1 MSVDGEQ
8 VKDRAVSIIG
18 AKRSGIAAALLLREK
33 GARVF
38 VSDNARIGDDERAL
52 LLRNGVSFEEEGH
65 SGKVLEADFAVVS
78 PGVAQHVPV
87 IKLLSKE
94 RVELVSEIEV
104 ASWFCKARII
114 GITGTDG
121 KTTTATLVAAMC
133 SADALSKGYR
143 VFSAG
148 NIGVPFSSLVGEM
161 TRDDVAVLE
170 LSSYQ
175 LERCNAF
182 RPDVAVI
189 TNIMPDHLDRYEG
202 SMERYAEAKYRIYAN
217 QREEDWL
224 VYNFENETLR
234 DHFGKTGRF
243 GPGLVPFSTRM
254 ERLEGLGGNYAAMDG
269 EWLTTMINGRFERV
283 IRTDELLKQSFRGR
297 HNLEN
302 ALAAVA
308 AARVAGIGKA
318 PLREALKEFGG
329 VEHRQE
335 YVATIE
341 GVDWINDSK
350 ATNLNALR
358 HALEAVPGKVV
369 LIAGGREK
377 GEDFSELEKEM
388 REKVSVLVTFGESSG
403 KFASA
408 FSSVVRV
415 VQASSLEEAV
425 QVARRQAV
433 AGGTV
438 LFSPGCSSFDMFENF
453 EERGNRFK
461 ERIRE
466 IAE

>member
-1 MSVDGEQ
+1 MRVDGEH
-8 VKDRAVSIIG
+8 VKDRAVSVIG
-18 AKRSGIAAALLLREK
+18 AKRSGIASALLLREN
-33 GARVF
+33 GTRVF
-38 VSDNARIGDDERAL
+38 VSDSGRIGDDERAL
-52 LLRNGVSFEEEGH
+52 LELNGISFEEGGH
-65 SGKVLEADFAVVS
+65 SERVLDADFAVVS
-78 PGVAQHVPV
+78 PGVPPHVPV
-87 IKLLSKE
+87 IKLLQRE
-94 RVELVSEIEV
+94 RVELFSEIEV

-133 SADALSKGYR
+133 GADASAKGYR

-148 NIGVPFSSLVGEM
+148 NIGVPFSSLAGEM
-161 TRDDVAVLE
+161 KQGDIAVVE

-175 LERCNAF
+175 LERCSSF

-234 DHFGKTGRF
+234 DHFGKTGR
-243 GPGLVPFSTRM
+243 GVPGLVPFSTRK
-254 ERLEGLGGNYAAMDG
+254 ELLAGSEGNYAAMDG
-269 EWLTTMINGRFERV
+269 EWLTTRINGKLERV
-283 IRTDELLKQSFRGR
+283 IRTGELLKQSFRGR

-308 AARVAGIGKA
+308 AARAAGIGTA
-318 PLREALKEFGG
+318 PLREALRTFGG

-377 GEDFSELEKEM
+377 GEDFSELENDMK
-388 REKVSVLVTFGESSG
+388 EKVSTLVTFGESSG
-403 KFASA
+403 KFVSA
-408 FSSVVRV
+408 FSSVVGV

-425 QVARRQAV
+425 QLARRQAV
-433 AGGTV
+433 AGETV

-453 EERGNRFK
+453 EVRGNSFK

>member
-1 MSVDGEQ
+1 MNVDTEQ
-8 VKDRAVSIIG
+8 VKDTTVSVIG
-18 AKRSGIAAALLLREK
+18 AKRSGISAALLLRK
-33 GARVF
+33 NGAGVF
-38 VSDNARIGDDERAL
+38 VSESGRIGDDEHAL
-52 LLRNGVSFEEEGH
+52 LELNGISFEEGGH
-65 SGKVLEADFAVVS
+65 SERVLEADFAVVS
-78 PGVAQHVPV
+78 PGIPPYVPV
-87 IKLLSKE
+87 IRLLEKE
-94 RVELVSEIEV
+94 GTALFSEIEV
-104 ASWFCKARII
+104 ASWFCRARMI

-133 SADALSKGYR
+133 RADAAAKGYR

-161 TRDDVAVLE
+161 GRGDVAVVE

-175 LERCNAF
+175 LERCDSF

-202 SMERYAEAKYRIYAN
+202 SMQRYAEAKYRIYAN

-234 DHFGKTGRF
+234 DHFGKSGRCA
-243 GPGLVPFSTRM
+243 PGLVPFSTRK
-254 ERLEGLGGNYAAMDG
+254 ELLAGSEGNYAAMDG
-269 EWLTTMINGRFERV
+269 DCLTTRINGKIEQV
-283 IRTDELLKQSFRGR
+283 IRADDLLKQSFRGR

-308 AARVAGIGKA
+308 AAKAAGIGTA
-318 PLREALKEFGG
+318 PLREALRAFGG

-358 HALEAVPGKVV
+358 RALEAVPGKVV

-377 GEDFSELEKEM
+377 GEDFSELENEM
-388 REKVSVLVTFGESSG
+388 REKVSMLVAFGESSG
-403 KFASA
+403 KLVSA
-408 FSSVVRV
+408 FSSIVGV

-425 QVARRQAV
+425 QLAKRQAV
-433 AGGTV
+433 AGETV

-453 EERGNRFK
+453 EVRGNRFK

-466 IAE
+466 ITQ

>member
-1 MSVDGEQ
+1 MRVEAQQ
-8 VKDRAVSIIG
+8 VKDKAVSVIG
-18 AKRSGIAAALLLREK
+18 AKRSGISAALLLREK
-33 GARVF
+33 GVRVF
-38 VSDNARIGDDERAL
+38 VSDSGPIGDDERAL
-52 LLRNGVSFEEEGH
+52 LERNGISFEEGGH
-65 SGKVLEADFAVVS
+65 SERILDADFAVVS
-78 PGVAQHVPV
+78 PGVPPHVPAV
-87 IKLLSKE
+87 RLFDREGI
-94 RVELVSEIEV
+94 ELFSEIEV
-104 ASWFCKARII
+104 ASWFCRARII

-133 SADALSKGYR
+133 SAEASAKGYR

-148 NIGVPFSSLVGEM
+148 NIGVPFSSLAGEM
-161 TRDDVAVLE
+161 MPGDVAVVE

-175 LERCNAF
+175 LERCKSF

-202 SMERYAEAKYRIYAN
+202 SMQRYAEAKYRIYAN
-217 QREEDWL
+217 QREEDRL
-224 VYNFENETLR
+224 VYNFDNETLR
-234 DHFGKTGRF
+234 DHFGKTGRCA
-243 GPGLVPFSTRM
+243 PSLVPFSTRW
-254 ERLEGLGGNYAAMDG
+254 ELLAGSEGNYAAMDG
-269 EWLTTMINGRFERV
+269 EWLTTRIDGKLEQV
-283 IRTDELLKQSFRGR
+283 IRAGELLKQSFRGG

-302 ALAAVA
+302 ALAAIA
-308 AARVAGIGKA
+308 AARAAGIGMASLQKA
-318 PLREALKEFGG
+318 LRTFGG

-358 HALEAVPGKVV
+358 RALEAVPGKVV

-388 REKVSVLVTFGESSG
+388 REKVSMLVAFGESSG
-403 KFASA
+403 KFVSA
-408 FSSVVRV
+408 FSSVVGV

-425 QVARRQAV
+425 QLARRKAV
-433 AGGTV
+433 AGETV

-453 EERGNRFK
+453 EVRGNRFK

-466 IAE
+466 ITE